1 MKIYIFLLLGVWL
14 LISAYAFYLRTYVA
28 PSLPEDEMPAKLNN
42 LWNRADNENDILGY
56 FGFRS
61 KTTV

>member
-1 MKIYIFLLLGVWL
+1 M
-14 LISAYAFYLRTYVA
+14 ISAYAFYLRTYVA
-28 PSLPEDEMPAKLNN
+28 PFLPADEMPARLND